1 MNGHLVIS
9 LDYELLWGLA
19 GWDDEHLKAY
29 ERNVDNANDALLQ
42 IVKMLEE
49 YGMKLT
55 VAYVGTMNNSSVAEV
70 MDEKNGF
77 NAEYNSSI
85 FSAFNSSVPYAKKA
99 NKPSLLFA
107 KDIIGQLKDQSHVEL
122 ASHTYSHYY
131 CLEDGQTK
139 EMFEKDV
146 ELACLNA
153 EKIGLK
159 LRSIILPRNQIQHD
173 YMVVCKDRG
182 ITHYRGTLNNWLYKT
197 EKTKSRFSM
206 KGALRF
212 LDTYINISGSNTY
225 SMSEYK
231 DDVLV
236 NVPGSRFLRPFSA
249 KLSFFERLKI
259 KRIKSSMTYAAKHG
273 LVYHLWWHP
282 HNFGANTTE
291 NMDNLKSLCE
301 HYLFLK
307 NKYWFNSSTM
317 SEINS

>member
-55 VAYVGTMNNSSVAEV
+55 VAYVGAMNNSSVKGL
-70 MDEKNGF
+70 MDEKDGF
-77 NAEYNSSI
+77 DAKYNTSI
-85 FSAFNSSVPYAKKA
+85 FSSFNSSVPYAEKV

-107 KDIIGQLKDQSHVEL
+107 KDIIGELKGLSHVEL

-146 ELACLNA
+146 KLACLNA

-173 YMVVCKDRG
+173 YMAVCKDRG

-212 LDTYINISGSNTY
+212 LDTYINISGSNAY

-249 KLSFFERLKI
+249 KMSFFERLKI

-282 HNFGANTTE
+282 HNFGTNTAE

-301 HYLFLK
+301 HYVFLK
-307 NKYWFNSSTM
+307 NKYGFNSSTM
-317 SEINS
+317 SEMNP